1 MRNIIKMN
9 INTYDCVDFANM
21 NKRAFELPNKY
32 IFYFKE
38 NSIEVDN
45 NLKYG
50 EIILEQ
56 YLNGIVH
63 SCKVH
68 I

>member
-9 INTYDCVDFANM
+9 INTYNCVDFDLM

-32 IFYFKE
+32 VFYFKE
-38 NSIEVDN
+38 NLIKLDN

-56 YLNGIVH
+56 YTDDIIHN
-63 SCKVH
+63 CKVY